1 MKKDHLE
8 HLTSF
13 INEFVPRSHK
23 KEWLK
28 LASFE
33 APQLDDIEPHDIWPE
48 NNNEI
53 PNCTMLE
60 SNFFEFIRN
69 EPYAKYS
76 YNEVTVIPC
85 GHDDNVPSTM
95 KLKDV
100 LDGDHYLL
108 ERVISIIKGKLALL
122 VNHDG
127 EACIFNNL
135 KNT

>member
-1 MKKDHLE
+1 MNKDHLG
-8 HLTSF
+8 HLISF
-13 INEFVPRSHK
+13 INEFVPASHK

-28 LASFE
+28 FANSEFS
-33 APQLDDIEPHDIWPE
+33 QLDDIEPHDIWPD
-48 NNNEI
+48 NNEEI
-53 PNCTMLE
+53 PNCTILE

-69 EPYAKYS
+69 DPHAKYAD
-76 YNEVTVIPC
+76 NEVAVIPC
-85 GHDDNVPSTM
+85 GHDDKEPSTM

-100 LDGDHYLL
+100 LDGDYYLL
-108 ERVISIIKGKLALL
+108 EGLISIVRGKLALL